1 MASDGFETVIIGGG
15 QAGLAVSYHLGQ
27 RGCEHVI
34 LERQRVAER
43 WRSQRWDTLAFQF
56 PNWTLQLP
64 GHAYQGPDSNGFASR
79 DEVVRFIEGYAA
91 FIRAPL
97 RRGTA
102 VTALR
107 QQPGSARFV
116 VETEGGTIEAANV
129 VIATGPYQCPA
140 IPQALAAAVGNVF
153 QIHSSQYRNP
163 ADLPPGAVLI
173 VGSGA
178 SGCQIAED
186 LLPGGRRVYLAA
198 GAHRPVPRRYRGRD
212 FAFWEFAL
220 GEFDRTVER
229 RPPERVSPLLTG
241 VNGGHDL
248 NLRCLAQAGVVLLGH
263 VIRGGDGKLAL
274 APDLRAT
281 LLRGD
286 GWYVQFTN
294 AVDAHVRQ
302 HGLDAPKDEGTRER
316 LPDPQEVAAPILEL
330 DLRAAGITSVIW
342 ASGFRYDFGW
352 VRLPV
357 FSTGGAG
364 QATGPIHQRGITQVP
379 GLYFVGLPWLS
390 KRKSSLL
397 AGVGE
402 DAAFL
407 ADHIKGRA

>member
-1 MASDGFETVIIGGG
+1 VASNSCKTVVIGGG

-27 RGCEHVI
+27 HDCEHNI
-34 LERQRVAER
+34 FERHRVAER

-64 GHAYQGPDSNGFASR
+64 GYIYQGPDPDGFAPR
-79 DEVVRFIEGYAA
+79 DEVVRFIEDYSA

-97 RRGTA
+97 RCGTS
-102 VTALR
+102 VTALGQR
-107 QQPGSARFV
+107 PGSARFL
-116 VETEGGTIEAANV
+116 VETEDGTIEAANV
-129 VIATGPYQCPA
+129 VVATGPYQCPA
-140 IPQALAAAVGNVF
+140 IPKALAGAMGSVF
-153 QIHSSQYRNP
+153 QLHSSHYRNP

-186 LLPGGRRVYLAA
+186 LLPSGRRVYLAA

-212 FAFWEFAL
+212 FAYWEFAL
-220 GEFDRTVER
+220 GEFDRTVEH
-229 RPPERVSPLLTG
+229 RPPERVSPVLTG

-248 NLRCLAQAGVVLLGH
+248 NLRRLAQAGVVLLGRL
-263 VIRGGDGKLAL
+263 INGTDGKLCL
-274 APDLRAT
+274 ASDLGAT
-281 LLRGD
+281 VLRGD
-286 GWYVQFTN
+286 EWYTQFTN
-294 AVDAHVRQ
+294 AVDEHVRQ
-302 HGLDAPKDEGTRER
+302 SGLDAPEDEDTQVR
-316 LPDPQEVAAPILEL
+316 LPDPREVSAPILEL

-352 VRLPV
+352 VQLPV
-357 FSTGGAG
+357 FSKGGTGQVSAP
-364 QATGPIHQRGITQVP
+364 AHERGITQAP

-402 DAAFL
+402 DAAFI
-407 ADHIKGRA
+407 ANHIKLRT

>member
-1 MASDGFETVIIGGG
+1 VASNSCNTVVIGGG
-15 QAGLAVSYHLGQ
+15 QAGLAVSYHLGHH
-27 RGCEHVI
+27 GCEHVI
-34 LERQRVAER
+34 LKRHRVAER

-64 GHAYQGPDSNGFASR
+64 GYVYQGPDPDGFAPR
-79 DEVVRFIEGYAA
+79 DEVVRFIEDYAA

-97 RRGTA
+97 RCETS
-102 VTALR
+102 VTALG
-107 QQPGSARFV
+107 QQPGSARFL
-116 VETEGGTIEAANV
+116 VETEDGTIEAANV
-129 VIATGPYQCPA
+129 VVATGPYQCPA
-140 IPQALAAAVGNVF
+140 IPKALAAAMESVF
-153 QIHSSQYRNP
+153 QLHSSLYRNP

-186 LLPGGRRVYLAA
+186 LPPSGRRVYLAA

-220 GEFDRTVER
+220 GEFDRTVEH

-248 NLRCLAQAGVVLLGH
+248 NLRRLAQAGVVLLGR
-263 VIRGGDGKLAL
+263 VINGEDGKLCL
-274 APDLRAT
+274 APDLGAT

-286 GWYVQFTN
+286 EWYTQFTK
-294 AVDAHVRQ
+294 AVDEHVRQ
-302 HGLDAPKDEGTRER
+302 NGLDAPEDEDTQVR
-316 LPDPQEVAAPILEL
+316 LSDRWEVSALTLEL

-352 VRLPV
+352 VQSPV
-357 FSTGGAG
+357 FSAVGAD
-364 QATGPIHQRGITQVP
+364 QTSTPMHQRGITQVP

-407 ADHIKGRA
+407 ADHIKLRT